1 MNRGD
6 IILATFI
13 AAAVLGATALFLATV
28 SVAAEATVF
37 DVTDPDRGMARDAIR
52 KLRAEEVDSDGPDCG
67 A

>member
-28 SVAAEATVF
+28 SVAADASVF
-37 DVTDPDRGMARDAIR
+37 DVTDPDRGIYRMHAP
-52 KLRAEEVDSDGPDCG
+52 LLSEEAQP
-67 A
+67 